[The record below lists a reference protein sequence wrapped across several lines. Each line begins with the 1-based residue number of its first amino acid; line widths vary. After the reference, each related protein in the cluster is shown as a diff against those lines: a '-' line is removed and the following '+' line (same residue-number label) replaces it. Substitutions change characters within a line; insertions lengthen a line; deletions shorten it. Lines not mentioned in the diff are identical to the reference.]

1 MKLGP
6 VTKLDNRNITM
17 IKEFSDDMSF
27 QQIERPLSFFKL
39 MTNIQPS
46 KSRILGV
53 WLIKLKFSLTTMF
66 YLTKPDNQTIKSLT
80 IAIAL
85 SEGYY
90 ICQKDPNIKRSK
102 SFKCL
107 T

>member
-39 MTNIQPS
+39 MTNMQPS

-66 YLTKPDNQTIKSLT
+66 YLTKHDNQTIKSLI

-85 SEGYY
+85 CEGT
-90 ICQKDPNIKRSK
+90 IFAKKMP
-102 SFKCL
+102 